1 MGLIVIEE
9 LGLLAIFVL
18 LFVAAERSIRLRE
31 GQAKQQS
38 ILGEQQDFNLKK
50 WIDFSGFRGT
60 TKALPKGD
68 VLNTLKNGR
77 CPLRPFFFW
86 L

>member
-38 ILGEQQDFNLKK
+38 ILGEQQDLQFEEM
-50 WIDFSGFRGT
+50 D
-60 TKALPKGD
+60 
-68 VLNTLKNGR
+68 
-77 CPLRPFFFW
+77 
-86 L
+86 